1 MNNPD
6 TSAQENHD
14 ELDLVQLYKNILAN
28 KLYIFLITAAFF
40 VGSIFYALS
49 LPNLY
54 TASSLLNAVQK
65 SGQSESASKG
75 GLGSIIS
82 LAGGSSSVGNR
93 ANLAV
98 AIINS
103 REFFEHLIT
112 IDGVLPKLIASESYD
127 PKTGELIYDQN
138 LYDDDLQKWKISIT
152 EAYAIGYKNVLVANL
167 NNKTGFISLSYD
179 HISPNFAYEFVSL
192 IIDQVNFL
200 ARNKDIQEATDAMNY
215 LESDIA
221 EYSQIGIQAA
231 IGQLIESQL
240 KTKMLAN
247 VRKNYLLDPIDSPIL
262 PDMKSKP
269 YRTKLVLMGTVI
281 GFVIS
286 LLFTLVISYGFS
298 GRFKK

>member
-1 MNNPD
+1 M
-6 TSAQENHD
+6 
-14 ELDLVQLYKNILAN
+14 
-28 KLYIFLITAAFF
+28 
-40 VGSIFYALS
+40 
-49 LPNLY
+49 
-54 TASSLLNAVQK
+54 
-65 SGQSESASKG
+65 
-75 GLGSIIS
+75 
-82 LAGGSSSVGNR
+82 
-93 ANLAV
+93 
-98 AIINS
+98 
-103 REFFEHLIT
+103 
-112 IDGVLPKLIASESYD
+112 
-127 PKTGELIYDQN
+127 
-138 LYDDDLQKWKISIT
+138 
-152 EAYAIGYKNVLVANL
+152 
-167 NNKTGFISLSYD
+167 
-179 HISPNFAYEFVSL
+179 